1 MKGKELLYT
10 IELLEQQKGI
20 PKEAIIE
27 LLEESILSALKKR
40 LGEDFDIEVKLD
52 VETGDFKVYQL
63 KKVVKNGEVK
73 DRNKEISLSEA
84 QKIDPEIK
92 EGDVIKIPFAIEGM
106 GRIAARATMQALTQK
121 LTQLERD
128 IVYNTFKKKEG
139 DIVQGVILREERGNI
154 IVDLMGKA
162 EGILPPR
169 EQVKNE
175 RYRKG
180 DTMKFYVLEV
190 RRGKGGEPRIILSR
204 THPKLLEKLFEKEM
218 PEVVAGLVSVK
229 SVARDPGERAKVAV
243 AANDP
248 EIDPVGA
255 CIGVRGARIQ
265 GIVRELHGENIDV
278 VLYSDNPEEFIANAL
293 KPAKVRKIIID
304 EENKEARV
312 IVDDDQFSLALGR
325 RGQNVRLAAKL
336 TGWKIDIKTVS
347 EYGLSELEE
356 SEK

>member
-63 KKVVKNGEVK
+63 KKVVKDGEVK
-73 DRNKEISLSEA
+73 DRNKEISISEA
-84 QKIDPEIK
+84 QKIDPEVK

-293 KPAKVRKIIID
+293 KPAKARKIIID